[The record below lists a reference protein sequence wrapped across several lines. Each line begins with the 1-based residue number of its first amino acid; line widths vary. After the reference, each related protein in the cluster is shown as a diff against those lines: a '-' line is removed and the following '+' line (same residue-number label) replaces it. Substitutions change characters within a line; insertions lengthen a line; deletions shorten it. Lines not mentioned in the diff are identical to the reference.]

1 MASKKIVLCD
11 TNVIIEFL
19 KETSVV
25 VDNLDFI
32 GKDSIYI
39 SSITAGEL
47 YFGAL
52 NKVELNIIRKRINSL
67 VHIPITES
75 ISDIFEDLMIKYSL
89 SHKLTIPDAIIAAT
103 ALYFDIELYTY
114 NLKDFRFIKGLRL
127 YTPRKY

>member
-52 NKVELNIIRKRINSL
+52 NKVELIIIRKRINSL